1 MTISTVGPNPD
12 DGHDSEGERQ
22 HLVLL
27 AFHHLCGLLERPH
40 SVAELRAAGPTID
53 GELDVRDLLTMGE
66 RLGLR
71 GRLERPSR
79 RRLEQLPVPF
89 LLLGRKPGEAWVVRG
104 RTGRHLVLVEPKRGV
119 AAAHTAR
126 SVVRMAGAALLF
138 RPAEPADEASHS
150 SWRRAL
156 RRRLWRPLAEVAL
169 ASAVINLLA
178 LATPLFMMTVYNRVI
193 SHAALQTLD
202 VLAIGMLSLF
212 VFELMLRALRGHVAS
227 HTGARLDVAI
237 GGEVVHRLLQLPY
250 RAFEGAASGAL
261 VERVRQLDQLRSFLT
276 GQLPLLLVD
285 LAFVGLFVGAL
296 VVLAPTLAWLTVAAM
311 PLFVLLSA
319 VAHRRQRTLGRV
331 AAGAATQKAACL
343 GEAVG
348 QALTVKGL
356 GLEPAMERRFE
367 RRLVDSAWAS
377 FRAGSLTN
385 LVGSLGQALQHLTAL
400 GIVYLGA
407 RQIVAGDLSIGAL
420 VAANILSGRALAPM
434 RQVFV
439 AWQQVQQ
446 AREIL
451 HHLDAAL
458 ATPTE
463 ALRSRPEAHRL
474 RGRLCLEAVTF
485 RYAEAGPPAIDAI
498 SLELEPG
505 TMTGIVGA
513 PGSGKSTLVK
523 LLLGLE
529 TPSQGRVLVDGV
541 DLRQIAPAAY
551 RSQIGAVP
559 QEVQLFSGTI
569 AENIGI
575 GTADRALPR
584 IVAAAKFAGIHDTI
598 QKLPDGYDTV
608 LGPGGTGLSMGQRQL
623 IAIAR
628 ALLRNPRVLVL
639 DEATSALD
647 RASEANLLQNL
658 RRAGSGRTLVMVTH
672 RRGVLAACDRAI
684 LLQGGRVLRAGIPG
698 EIAGLIEPSR
708 RRAGLHAVS

>member
-1 MTISTVGPNPD
+1 MTISTAGLGAGDGCLRD
-12 DGHDSEGERQ
+12 DEEQD
-22 HLVLL
+22 LVLA
-27 AFHHLCGLLERPH
+27 AFRHLCELLSCPR
-40 SVAELRAAGPTID
+40 SVAELRVSAPVTGAALGA
-53 GELDVRDLLTMGE
+53 RDLLTMGE

-71 GRLERPSR
+71 GRLEHPTR
-79 RRLEQLPVPF
+79 RRLDAAAGAISPAGAPARRGMGSPRSDGSAPRARSSLTAETRPPTRREASCGWPGWPSCFVLRADGRGFPV
-89 LLLGRKPGEAWVVRG
+89 LLAPGAA
-104 RTGRHLVLVEPKRGV
+104 TATV
-119 AAAHTAR
+119 AA
-126 SVVRMAGAALLF
+126 
-138 RPAEPADEASHS
+138 
-150 SWRRAL
+150 
-156 RRRLWRPLAEVAL
+156 LAEVAL

-261 VERVRQLDQLRSFLT
+261 VERVRQLDQLRGFLT
-276 GQLPLLLVD
+276 GQLPLLVVD
-285 LAFVGLFVGAL
+285 LAFIGLFVAAL
-296 VVLAPTLAWLTVAAM
+296 LVLAPTLAWLTVAAM

-319 VAHRRQRTLGRV
+319 VAHRRQRSLGR
-331 AAGAATQKAACL
+331 AAAAAATQKAACL

-377 FRAGSLTN
+377 FRAGSLAN
-385 LVGSLGQALQHLTAL
+385 VVGSLGQALQHLTAL

-434 RQVFV
+434 RQVFL

-451 HHLDAAL
+451 QHLDGVL

-463 ALRSRPEAHRL
+463 TLRSGAGDHRL
-474 RGRLCLEAVTF
+474 RGSLRLESVTF
-485 RYAEAGPPAIDAI
+485 RYAEAGQAAIEGL
-498 SLELEPG
+498 SLEIEPG
-505 TMTGIVGA
+505 TMIGVLGA

-523 LLLGLE
+523 LLLG
-529 TPSQGRVLVDGV
+529 
-541 DLRQIAPAAY
+541 
-551 RSQIGAVP
+551 
-559 QEVQLFSGTI
+559 
-569 AENIGI
+569 
-575 GTADRALPR
+575 
-584 IVAAAKFAGIHDTI
+584 
-598 QKLPDGYDTV
+598 
-608 LGPGGTGLSMGQRQL
+608 
-623 IAIAR
+623 
-628 ALLRNPRVLVL
+628 
-639 DEATSALD
+639 
-647 RASEANLLQNL
+647 
-658 RRAGSGRTLVMVTH
+658 
-672 RRGVLAACDRAI
+672 
-684 LLQGGRVLRAGIPG
+684 
-698 EIAGLIEPSR
+698 SR
-708 RRAGLHAVS
+708 RRPRGASSSTASTSVR

>member
-1 MTISTVGPNPD
+1 MTISTAGLDAGDGCLRD
-12 DGHDSEGERQ
+12 DEEQD
-22 HLVLL
+22 LVLA
-27 AFHHLCGLLERPH
+27 AFRHLCELLNCPR
-40 SVAELRAAGPTID
+40 SVAELRVSAPVIGAALGA
-53 GELDVRDLLTMGE
+53 RDLLTMGE

-71 GRLERPSR
+71 GRLERSTR

-89 LLLGRKPGEAWVVRG
+89 LLLGRRPGEAWVVRG
-104 RTGRHLVLVEPKRGV
+104 RTGRHLVLVEPHRGV
-119 AAAHTAR
+119 ASAHTAR

-138 RPAEPADEASHS
+138 RLAEPTGAVSRS
-150 SWRRAL
+150 SWRQAL
-156 RRRLWRPLAEVAL
+156 RQRLWRPLAEVAL

-261 VERVRQLDQLRSFLT
+261 VERVRQLDQLRGFLT

-285 LAFVGLFVGAL
+285 LAFVGLFVVAL
-296 VVLAPTLAWLTVAAM
+296 LVLAPTLAWLTVAAM

-319 VAHRRQRTLGRV
+319 AAHRRQRSLGR
-331 AAGAATQKAACL
+331 AAAAAATQKAACL

-377 FRAGSLTN
+377 FRAGSLAN
-385 LVGSLGQALQHLTAL
+385 VVGSLGQALQHLTAL
-400 GIVYLGA
+400 GIVYVGA

-434 RQVFV
+434 RQVFL

-451 HHLDAAL
+451 QHLDGVL
-458 ATPTE
+458 ATPAET
-463 ALRSRPEAHRL
+463 LRSGAGDHRL
-474 RGRLCLEAVTF
+474 RGSLRLENVTF
-485 RYAEAGPPAIDAI
+485 RYAGSGQAAIDGL
-498 SLELEPG
+498 SLEIEPG
-505 TMTGIVGA
+505 TMIGVLGA

-529 TPSQGRVLVDGV
+529 TPTEGRILVDGV

-551 RSQIGAVP
+551 RGQVGTVP
-559 QEVQLFSGTI
+559 QEIQLFAGTI
-569 AENIGI
+569 ADNIGI
-575 GTADRALPR
+575 GALDRSPAR
-584 IVAAAKFAGIHDTI
+584 IVAAAKFAGIHDTV
-598 QKLPDGYDTV
+598 QGLPDGYDTV
-608 LGPGGTGLSMGQRQL
+608 LGAGGVGLSMGQRQL
-623 IAIAR
+623 LAIAR
-628 ALLRNPRVLVL
+628 ALLRNPLVLVL

-647 RASEANLLQNL
+647 SASEACLLRNL
-658 RRAGSGRTLVMVTH
+658 RRAGRGRTIVMVTH
-672 RRGVLAACDRAI
+672 RRSVLAACDRAI
-684 LLQGGRVLRAGIPG
+684 LLQAGRVLRAGSPG
-698 EIAGLIEPSR
+698 EIAGLVEPAR